1 MLAKITIMGMENFLK
16 NDNDSLFKSIVLPD
30 GINKE
35 TLVDTILLRCAEL
48 EVYYSDAYYM
58 KAVTE
63 HFFKKHLLTFEKWVE
78 GQEVT
83 WNPIENYD
91 RYEDWKDN
99 GTNKKTGEI
108 TGESSAADTTEVT
121 GSGET
126 KSNVTTYDSG
136 TYKPD
141 GQTESSSGSTSESTT
156 GANTKTNSEESG
168 ENENI
173 HSGRIH
179 GNIGVTQ
186 ASEMLE
192 NWREAWKW
200 NIYDEIANLYK
211 DEFCIGVYV

>member
-16 NDNDSLFKSIVLPD
+16 NDNDSLFKAIVLPD

-78 GQEVT
+78 SNAAT

-91 RYEDWKDN
+91 RYEDWTDN
-99 GTNKKTGEI
+99 GTDERTGKR
-108 TGESSAADTTEVT
+108 TDQSTASDSSTSS

-126 KSNVTTYDSG
+126 KQNVTTYDSG

-141 GQTESSSGSTSESTT
+141 GQTESTSGATSSSTT
-156 GANTKTNSEESG
+156 TGNNESNSTDNGKS
-168 ENENI
+168 ENI
-173 HSGRIH
+173 HTGHIH
-179 GNIGVTQ
+179 GNIGVTE
-186 ASEMLE
+186 SSTMLA
-192 NWREAWKW
+192 NFREVWKW

-211 DEFCIGVYV
+211 DEFCVGVYV

>member
-1 MLAKITIMGMENFLK
+1 MLAKITIMGMENYLQ
-16 NDNDSLFKSIVLPD
+16 NENDSLFKSIVLPD

-48 EVYYSDAYYM
+48 EVYYADAYYM

-78 GQEVT
+78 GQAVT

-91 RYEDWKDN
+91 RYEDWKDT
-99 GTNKKTGEI
+99 GKDKKTGER
-108 TGESSAADTTEVT
+108 TDESSAHDITEGT

-126 KSNVTTYDSG
+126 KSNVTTYDSA

-141 GQTESSSGSTSESTT
+141 GQTESSSGSKSESTT
-156 GANTKTNSEESG
+156 TGNNKTNTEENG

-211 DEFCIGVYV
+211 DEFCVGVYV